1 MGKMLYKTCD
11 ICSQRNAKL
20 LLKQPTKGTLT
31 LDVCPI
37 CFERW
42 QRLHYDTIRITDEDV
57 IGIDEGKPVFRDG
70 LFPNRKVL
78 YRYKLERL
86 KNVI

>member
-1 MGKMLYKTCD
+1 LSKLCD
-11 ICSQRNAKL
+11 ICSYRIAKL
-20 LLKQPTKGTLT
+20 LLKQPTKGDLT

-78 YRYKLERL
+78 LRYKLERL
-86 KNVI
+86 ANIV